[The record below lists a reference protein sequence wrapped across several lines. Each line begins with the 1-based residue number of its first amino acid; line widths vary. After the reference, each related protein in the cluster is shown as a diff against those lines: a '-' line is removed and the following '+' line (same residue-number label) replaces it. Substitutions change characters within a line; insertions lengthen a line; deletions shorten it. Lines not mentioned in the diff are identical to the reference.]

1 MDGSTLVLATVG
13 DPVVQVQTP
22 GRMPELFAERNIN
35 ATWVPLHVKA
45 ANLPVIVA
53 MLRQVENFRGC
64 SITVPHKVA
73 MMALVD
79 RPTPRALVSG
89 SLNLVRREADGTLTG
104 DMVDGLGF
112 VRGLAATGR
121 NVAGKEAWLVGTG
134 GAGAAIAAALCES
147 GIGCLWLKDAVSGR
161 AEELADRLQH
171 HFSEMRIGVS
181 DRQPD
186 RIDYVI
192 NATPLGLRPDDPLP
206 FDISGL
212 PASAVVCDIIMKPAR
227 TALLQA
233 AEALGLATHPG
244 TPMLTAALPLYLEFF
259 GLSSGTGDR
268 TS

>member
-45 ANLPVIVA
+45 ANLPVVVA
-53 MLRQVENFRGC
+53 MLRQVENYR
-64 SITVPHKVA
+64 T
-73 MMALVD
+73 
-79 RPTPRALVSG
+79 TPRALVSG

-112 VRGLAATGR
+112 VRGLATTGR
-121 NVAGKEAWLVGTG
+121 NVAGKEAWLVGAG

-171 HFSEMRIGVS
+171 HFSEMRIGIS

-233 AEALGLATHPG
+233 AEARGLATHPG

-259 GLSSGTGDR
+259 GLSG
-268 TS
+268 